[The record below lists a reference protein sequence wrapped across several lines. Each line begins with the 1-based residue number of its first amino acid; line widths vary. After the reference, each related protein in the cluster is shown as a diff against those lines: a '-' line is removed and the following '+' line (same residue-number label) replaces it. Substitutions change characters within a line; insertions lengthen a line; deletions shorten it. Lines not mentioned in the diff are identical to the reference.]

1 VATRPSLIV
10 KYRNVNAMN
19 RRGTFLAMLLATTLV
34 ALSAVSQ
41 SNPNGSQ
48 SFTGEIMDNLCAKEK
63 THSKMMEEMKSMGN
77 DPAVCTRKCI
87 QLGGKYVLYDR
98 EKDTV
103 YALVDQDKAEPFAGR
118 AVHISGTLD
127 KKKIKIDKIE
137 AADSASRK

>member
-1 VATRPSLIV
+1 
-10 KYRNVNAMN
+10 MN
-19 RRGTFLAMLLATTLV
+19 RRGIFLALLSAMMLV
-34 ALSAVSQ
+34 ATGAVSQ
-41 SNPNGSQ
+41 SNNGAQ

-63 THSKMMEEMKSMGN
+63 THSKMMEEMKSMGS

-98 EKDTV
+98 EKDSV
-103 YALVDQDKAEPFAGR
+103 YALADQDKAEPFAGKV
-118 AVHISGTLD
+118 VHISGTLD